1 MAVELARGGAR
12 ANESEPA
19 GAKLL
24 DSAAL
29 MVLLIAAAGIEGLLL
44 VLLRRL
50 SIEKYPGIVQTPQPV
65 ADVIGVT
72 EHGLTW
78 FVLLLGSLALLY
90 VVAYCAALRVRDA
103 RGGWIA
109 IGCAAVFLATT
120 IPIFP
125 GGAQDVYH
133 NVVDARTLWVYH
145 QNPIATPP
153 DAHPFDPIASQLF
166 SWQDI
171 TSSYGP
177 VWYAVSGAP
186 LPFTGTHLVRNVVGQ
201 KLLVGAFLI
210 GTLLLHYETLR
221 RRWPERAVSAI
232 VLLGWSPLALW
243 EIGVNAHN
251 DIVMMFFAVAALSA
265 VLLGRWRWAFPLLAL
280 AVGAKFTMLA
290 VAPLL
295 FVWLWRR
302 VPVAQRRALWLSL
315 GAGALLLLLVYA
327 PFLLMSPHLANTS
340 ALRDRFISSPTSLF
354 IAFAMQTLSL
364 SQAENLG
371 RLLATLAFVGGYA
384 AVLWR
389 CWRGS
394 LGLLAAAFW
403 AAFLILALPTWWF
416 WPWYAIWML
425 PLAALLAGRREAT
438 LGLLFGIT
446 ALLVYPI
453 YYWRDVILNGPNW
466 YANQFVIVGA
476 VFGPVAVYLLTVYV
490 VPRLSLSAPA
500 PADDAAGDPS
510 L

>member
-1 MAVELARGGAR
+1 MAIEVAAAERTRPAEHER
-12 ANESEPA
+12 PA
-19 GAKLL
+19 GDLL
-24 DSAAL
+24 DSIWLAI
-29 MVLLIAAAGIEGLLL
+29 LLLAAAGIEGLLL
-44 VLLRRL
+44 IMLRRL
-50 SIEKYPGIVQTPQPV
+50 SIEKYPAIVQTPQPV
-65 ADVIGVT
+65 ADAIGVT
-72 EHGLTW
+72 ERGLTW
-78 FVLLLGSLALLY
+78 FVLLLAGMALLY
-90 VVAYCAALRVRDA
+90 AVGYFAALRLRDA
-103 RGGWIA
+103 RAGWIA
-109 IGCAAVFLATT
+109 IACSVVFIATAL
-120 IPIFP
+120 PVFP

-145 QNPIATPP
+145 QNPISTPP
-153 DAHPFDPIASQLF
+153 DAHPEDPIASQLF

-201 KLLVGAFLI
+201 KILVSIFLLA
-210 GTLLLHYETLR
+210 TLLLIYETLR
-221 RRWPERAVSAI
+221 RRWPERATAAV

-251 DIVMMFFAVAALSA
+251 DIVMMCFAVAALCA

-290 VAPLL
+290 IAPLL

-302 VPVAQRRALWLSL
+302 VPVERRRELWLSI
-315 GAGALLLLLVYA
+315 GVGVALLALVYL
-327 PFLLMSPHLANTS
+327 PFLLLSPNLANTS
-340 ALRDRFISSPTSLF
+340 ALRDRFISSPASLF
-354 IAFAMQTLSL
+354 IAFAMQNVSL
-364 SQAENLG
+364 SQAENLA
-371 RLLATLAFVGGYA
+371 RALATLAFFGGYA
-384 AVLWR
+384 VVLWR

-403 AAFLILALPTWWF
+403 TAFLILTLPTWWF

-425 PLAALLAGRREAT
+425 PIAALLAGRREAT
-438 LGLLFGIT
+438 LGLLFGVT
-446 ALLVYPI
+446 ALMVYPI

-476 VFGPVAVYLLTVYV
+476 VFGPPAIYLLTVYV
-490 VPRLSLSAPA
+490 VPHLVPLPSASGGDEALS
-500 PADDAAGDPS
+500 
-510 L
+510 